1 MRNRYFYG
9 PVIALALSCNALA
22 AENSVPSPSVGLLQI
37 ITGLMLV
44 LGLVVVAAWLMKR
57 LGPMTTGN
65 KIPVKIIGGIN
76 VGNRERVMVV
86 EIADQWLILGVTANS
101 INNLGSMPK
110 QEDLLP
116 HPAQPPG
123 MDPFSAWLKR
133 TVDKR
138 TADRSETK

>member
-1 MRNRYFYG
+1 
-9 PVIALALSCNALA
+9 
-22 AENSVPSPSVGLLQI
+22 
-37 ITGLMLV
+37 
-44 LGLVVVAAWLMKR
+44 
-57 LGPMTTGN
+57 MTTGN

-86 EIADQWLILGVTANS
+86 EIADQWLILGVTASS

-110 QEDLLP
+110 QEDLLS
-116 HPAQPPG
+116 HPIQSPG

-138 TADRSETK
+138 TANRPETK